1 MTNKFLFLTPLFF
14 LLLNFSQPIR
24 ADWLRLFTTPQER
37 AKLDKALEPP
47 PRITKSIK
55 KSKPSGPQP
64 PRYITFNGLVKYS
77 QGRSTV
83 WINGHNDLNQPG
95 FKVKLNDSTQSTV
108 SIHLPNTKQPIL
120 LKPGQ
125 TVDTLDGTIKDN
137 FESSSITEESP

>member
-1 MTNKFLFLTPLFF
+1 M
-14 LLLNFSQPIR
+14 LLLNFSQPVK
-24 ADWLRLFTTPQER
+24 ASDLLRLFTTPNER

-64 PRYITFNGLVKYS
+64 PRYITFNGLVRRS

-95 FKVKLNDSTQSTV
+95 FKVKLDNLAQSIV
-108 SIHLPNTKQPIL
+108 SIHLSGTKKTFP

-137 FESSSITEESP
+137 FDSSSIIEESP